1 MPPIPSEQDII
12 AAASTAEVDAS
23 TPRPPADNAQAL
35 RLEDR
40 IGQAIDRM
48 GSDGTALRS
57 EVHQLRRHLAQASAS
72 QKRTTIITG
81 ILLAL
86 AILLMMADVKS
97 VFRANANGRGASA
110 QAPSDNKP
118 VADMG
123 AAMQQMQATL
133 QGINERLDRQP
144 ARQAGTKPV
153 AAALD
158 CANLP
163 ANIKTNAVDIPIQF
177 DIGSAKLSPAAE
189 SMLDSIASILALAP
203 ERCVLVE
210 GYSDASGKAEKNLA
224 LSRSRADSVV
234 NYLAQKGSL
243 DVKRLIPRGKGISKP
258 ATGHDPFDAKNRR
271 VVFKVAGN

>member
-12 AAASTAEVDAS
+12 ATAPTAEAEEP
-23 TPRPPADNAQAL
+23 TPRLPAGNG
-35 RLEDR
+35 LEDR

-57 EVHQLRRHLAQASAS
+57 EVHQLRSHLARASAS

-97 VFRANANGRGASA
+97 VFRANPNGMGASA
-110 QAPSDNKP
+110 QPPSDNKP
-118 VADMG
+118 MADMG
-123 AAMQQMQATL
+123 AAMKQMQTTL

-144 ARQAGTKPV
+144 ARQTGTKP
-153 AAALD
+153 AAATLD

-163 ANIKTNAVDIPIQF
+163 ANIKTNSVDIPVQF

-210 GYSDASGKAEKNLA
+210 GYSDASGKAEKNLE

-234 NYLAQKGSL
+234 NYLAQKGRL
-243 DVKRLIPRGKGISKP
+243 DVKRLIPLGKGISKP
-258 ATGHDPFDAKNRR
+258 ATGLDPFDAKNRR
-271 VVFKVAGN
+271 VVFKVAAN